1 MSGVRISH
9 LGPECV
15 DERCST
21 ENTAQKRGVF
31 TYLSV
36 FSLQKV
42 RKWDFSTS
50 RSPRACSSRW
60 GWTLE
65 RKRRSNMA
73 VRRLKG
79 LYLKSEGKYLEDYP
93 SCYVEQTEALLNGGR
108 AHRSRISNFIRELR
122 SFPACSGICFW
133 TRMQSRMLS
142 CLKTLRS
149 FLPQRL
155 HRPSRF

>member
-21 ENTAQKRGVF
+21 ENTALLRGVF

-93 SCYVEQTEALLNGGR
+93 SCYVEQTEALFEWRQSTPKQDIELHKR
-108 AHRSRISNFIRELR
+108 AEKF
-122 SFPACSGICFW
+122 SGLF
-133 TRMQSRMLS
+133 RDMLLDKDAIENVKLFEDAAFFS
-142 CLKTLRS
+142 PTAFTS
-149 FLPQRL
+149 AQ
-155 HRPSRF
+155 

>member
-50 RSPRACSSRW
+50 RSPRACSPRW

-93 SCYVEQTEALLNGGR
+93 SCYVEQTEALFEWRQSTPKQDIELHKR
-108 AHRSRISNFIRELR
+108 AEKF
-122 SFPACSGICFW
+122 SGLF
-133 TRMQSRMLS
+133 RDMLLGKDAIEDVKLFEDAAFFS
-142 CLKTLRS
+142 PTAFTS
-149 FLPQRL
+149 AQ
-155 HRPSRF
+155 

>member
-21 ENTAQKRGVF
+21 ENAAQKRGVF

-93 SCYVEQTEALLNGGR
+93 SCYVEQTEALFEWRQSTPKQDIELHKR
-108 AHRSRISNFIRELR
+108 AEKF
-122 SFPACSGICFW
+122 SGLF
-133 TRMQSRMLS
+133 RDMLLDKDAIENVKLFEDAAFFS
-142 CLKTLRS
+142 PTAFTS
-149 FLPQRL
+149 AQ
-155 HRPSRF
+155 

>member
-93 SCYVEQTEALLNGGR
+93 SCYVEQTEALFEWRQSTPKQDIELHKR
-108 AHRSRISNFIRELR
+108 AEKF
-122 SFPACSGICFW
+122 SGLF
-133 TRMQSRMLS
+133 RDMLLDKNAIENVKLFEDAAFFS
-142 CLKTLRS
+142 PTAFTS
-149 FLPQRL
+149 AQ
-155 HRPSRF
+155 